1 MSAKIL
7 CSHWNA
13 NEHFFSI
20 TNIFKGKHVKNVKMQ
35 AFSGVFS
42 RSEDIRF
49 YLAAAQ

>member
-20 TNIFKGKHVKNVKMQ
+20 ANIFKGKHVKNVKMQ
-35 AFSGVFS
+35 AFAGVFS